1 VLAFDEP
8 QAELDLANRLH
19 VLHCA
24 APRTWSYSQIG
35 PNGELVRHST
45 FLETKTRPRLRRTAE
60 GAVAIR
66 GGMLDAPVQAKQ
78 NPAAKL
84 SARPPTEDD

>member
-1 VLAFDEP
+1 
-8 QAELDLANRLH
+8 

-24 APRTWSYSQIG
+24 APRTWAYAQIG
-35 PNGELVRHST
+35 PNGELVRRST
-45 FLETKTRPRLRRTAE
+45 FLETKTRPRLRRSVE
-60 GAVAIR
+60 GAVGVR
-66 GGMLDAPVQAKQ
+66 GGTLDAPVQAKQ